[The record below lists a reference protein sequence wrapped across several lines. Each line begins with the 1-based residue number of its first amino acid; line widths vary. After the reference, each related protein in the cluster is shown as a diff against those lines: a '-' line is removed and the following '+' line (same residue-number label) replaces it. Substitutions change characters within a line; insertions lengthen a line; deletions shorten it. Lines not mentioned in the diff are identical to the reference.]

1 MSGALLVAVC
11 LIAGWLLR
19 TRAKLPDSSSTVLT
33 RVVIDF
39 ALPCLTFR
47 GVRALAARPRAGL
60 WIPVASAWVAFL
72 AALAMLAIIAR
83 ARRWSRETTGALLVT
98 ATVGN
103 TAFVGLPLIEGLFG
117 REAIPSATLVDQGGS
132 FVIVSTATVLLAAS
146 FAGKKSSPA
155 AIAKKLVT
163 FPPVVGSLVGLAT
176 SRWALPTALDQ
187 LVERIAGLV
196 VPLALLSVGM
206 RLRLDP
212 PSLRRDAGAVLAGL
226 LVKLVLSPLVALG
239 FARALG
245 LHGVE
250 LAVTVAQCA
259 MAPMV
264 TAGMVATEHELNPE
278 LASAL
283 VASGVFAS
291 LATVPMWTWALA
303 RAGL

>member
-19 TRAKLPDSSSTVLT
+19 TRAKLPDSSATVLT

-47 GVRALAARPRAGL
+47 GVRALAARPLAGL

-72 AALAMLAIIAR
+72 SALAMLALIAKL
-83 ARRWSRETTGALLVT
+83 RRWSRESTGALLVT

-117 REAIPSATLVDQGGS
+117 RDAIPSATLVDQGGS
-132 FVIVSTATVLLAAS
+132 FVIVSTATVLLAAA
-146 FAGKKSSPA
+146 FAGKKSRPA
-155 AIAKKLVT
+155 AIAKKLFT

-176 SRWALPTALDQ
+176 SRWALPLALDQ
-187 LVERIAGLV
+187 FVERVAGLV

-206 RLRLDP
+206 RLRVDSQ
-212 PSLRRDAGAVLAGL
+212 SLRRDAGPVLAGL
-226 LVKLVLSPLVALG
+226 IVKLALSPLVAFA
-239 FARALG
+239 FARAMG
-245 LHGVE
+245 LRGVE